1 MILAYV
7 FISITAIMLFFN
19 LALNVAKR
27 RSLQLAANA
36 ALLSILSMLAAYM
49 LYSGY
54 IYTAA
59 GTISFNPFSLFFIL
73 VFTLGILLV
82 NVLAYGHSEDYGS
95 FALLASFALIGMYLV
110 SSSTSLI
117 TIFLGL
123 ELASIPTVFIVLI
136 SRKSLEAAAKF
147 FIMASIAVAS
157 FSFAMALVYGGT
169 NALSLSTVPKTAL
182 MAFASVLFI
191 ASIGFD
197 ASIFPFN
204 IFIPDVYN
212 GAPAY
217 VTSMLGG
224 INKKMGFAALIQVI
238 ILLFITS
245 KSPFIVLAILSVFTM
260 FYGNLAAL
268 RQENLKRLLAYSS
281 ISQAGYMLIGIAI
294 STQYGIGA
302 SLFQIFAHMFIFI
315 GLLGIVGWLEG
326 RDRHRISDLIGLSGE
341 NRFAAIAM
349 TIFML
354 SLVGLPFTTGFVG
367 KFLLFLGAVRSGFA
381 WLAIIGII
389 NSIISVYYYARP
401 IMAAYTGRAGEY
413 KIRMHRSTLIVIS
426 ACLAITLVLGIFPSP
441 LISITSNAGAYLF
454 NAH

>member
-27 RSLQLAANA
+27 RFLQLAANA
-36 ALLSILSMLAAYM
+36 ALLSILSILAAYM

-82 NVLAYGHSEDYGS
+82 NALAYGHSEDYGS

-315 GLLGIVGWLEG
+315 GLLGIVGWLED
-326 RDRHRISDLIGLSGE
+326 RNRHRISDLIGLSGE

-413 KIRMHRSTLIVIS
+413 KIRMHRSTLIAIS

>member
-7 FISITAIMLFFN
+7 FISVTAIMLFFN
-19 LALNVAKR
+19 LALNLTKR
-27 RSLQLAANA
+27 RSLQFAANA
-36 ALLSILSMLAAYM
+36 ALLSILSVLAAYM

-54 IYTAA
+54 MYTAA
-59 GTISFNPFSLFFIL
+59 GTISFNPFSIFFIL
-73 VFTLGILLV
+73 IFTIGILLV
-82 NVLAYGHSEDYGS
+82 NALAYGHSEDYGS
-95 FALLASFALIGMYLV
+95 FSLLASFALIGMYLV

-157 FSFAMALVYGGT
+157 FSFAMVLVYGGT
-169 NALSLSTVPKTAL
+169 NALSLSAVPGTAL
-182 MAFASVLFI
+182 MVFASVLFI

-204 IFIPDVYN
+204 IFIPDVYS

-245 KSPFIVLAILSVFTM
+245 KSPFIVLAILSVLTM

-294 STQYGIGA
+294 STKYGIEA
-302 SLFQIFAHMFIFI
+302 SLFQIFTHMFIFI
-315 GLLGIVGWLEG
+315 GLLGVVGWLES
-326 RDRHRISDLIGLSGE
+326 RNRHRISDLIGLSGE
-341 NRFAAIAM
+341 NRFAAIVM

-354 SLVGLPFTTGFVG
+354 SLIGLPFTTGFIG

-381 WLAIIGII
+381 WLAIIGIV

-401 IMAAYTGRAGEY
+401 IMAAYTGKAGEY
-413 KIRMHRSTLIVIS
+413 KICMHRSTLAVVL

-441 LISITSNAGAYLF
+441 LISITSNASAYLF

>member
-27 RSLQLAANA
+27 RFLQLAANA
-36 ALLSILSMLAAYM
+36 ALLSILSILAAYM

-73 VFTLGILLV
+73 IFTLGILLV
-82 NVLAYGHSEDYGS
+82 NALAYGHSEDYGS

-315 GLLGIVGWLEG
+315 GLLGIVGWLED
-326 RDRHRISDLIGLSGE
+326 RNRHRISDLIGLSGE

-413 KIRMHRSTLIVIS
+413 KIRMHRSTLIAIS